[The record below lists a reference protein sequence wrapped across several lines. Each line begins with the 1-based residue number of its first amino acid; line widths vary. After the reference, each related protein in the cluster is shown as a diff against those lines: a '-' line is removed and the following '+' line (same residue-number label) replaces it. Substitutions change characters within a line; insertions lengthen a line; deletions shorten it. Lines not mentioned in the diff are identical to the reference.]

1 MSELENIRSLE
12 KYDAWKKAKQSRESW
27 IDFISGL
34 IGFGIGLLLT
44 WAILRVGAGDVWNLG
59 KGVFA
64 SEDKIMEVV
73 PKIEEVDNNLKKSI
87 VSKPMN
93 WVSKK
98 YEEQVAK
105 EVSSGNLKAVVDG
118 IRVYSAIL
126 IFAWFVVFGIIWA
139 IISWLS
145 DWIISKWFWK
155 EPLLSSQRI
164 DF

>member
-1 MSELENIRSLE
+1 
-12 KYDAWKKAKQSRESW
+12 
-27 IDFISGL
+27 
-34 IGFGIGLLLT
+34 
-44 WAILRVGAGDVWNLG
+44 
-59 KGVFA
+59 
-64 SEDKIMEVV
+64 
-73 PKIEEVDNNLKKSI
+73 LKKSI